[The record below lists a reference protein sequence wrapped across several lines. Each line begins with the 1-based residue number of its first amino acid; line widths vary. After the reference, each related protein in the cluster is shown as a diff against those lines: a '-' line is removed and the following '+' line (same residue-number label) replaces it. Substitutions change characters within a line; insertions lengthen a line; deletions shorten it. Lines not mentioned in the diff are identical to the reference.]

1 MDVALKSYQLQLRKI
16 FPVIIVLI
24 SLSLIG
30 TIYVQYNWLQ
40 TMLVDK
46 QEEFKYK
53 MERGIHDVGKML
65 MDQKGTLPSLKNFR
79 TKPGFNWPSEQFQME
94 LMKPPTIAQKFTEFE
109 VDEKLRKSFDNQG
122 LQNLKFEF
130 AITSNVSL
138 LSYELK
144 SRGYLKAEE
153 ELNLA
158 EGGDSMAADY
168 FHFIYVFQPPS
179 GSDLENLV
187 PEEIM
192 SVIVPNVKKI
202 ILQQMKWMI
211 VGAVFFTIMIIAAFY
226 VTVTALLRQKKL
238 SEIKNDF
245 INNMTHEFKTP
256 LATISLAVDA
266 LRNDKVLQDR
276 TKMDYFSSIIKEE
289 NKRMNKHVETIL
301 QAAVMDRQELQ
312 LNKQPLH
319 VHDLIHEIMDNYT
332 LQLDEKQGQADLNLS
347 ARQDYIEADPVHF
360 RNLIS
365 NLIDNAVKYS
375 KENLVL
381 KITTHSTSKNL
392 VIRVEDNGIGMS
404 KETVRRIFEKF
415 YRAHTGN
422 LHNVKGFGLG
432 LSYVKTIVD
441 AHNGKIK
448 VESVLGR
455 GSAFTLELPLLK
467 KKAVTGTADIHHHN

>member
-1 MDVALKSYQLQLRKI
+1 MDVALKSYQLQLRKV

-40 TMLVDK
+40 TMLIDK

-53 MERGIHDVGKML
+53 MTRGMDDVGKVL
-65 MDQKGTLPSLKNFR
+65 MDQKGTLPSLKNYR
-79 TKPGFNWPSEQFQME
+79 TKPNFNWPSEQFQME

-109 VDEKLRKSFDNQG
+109 VEERLRKAFDNQG
-122 LQNLKFEF
+122 LHNLKFEF
-130 AITSNVSL
+130 AITSNLNL
-138 LSYELK
+138 LSFELK
-144 SRGYLKAEE
+144 SKGYLKAEE
-153 ELNLA
+153 DIDTTTGNNL
-158 EGGDSMAADY
+158 M
-168 FHFIYVFQPPS
+168 FIYIFQPPS

-312 LNKQPLH
+312 LNKQPIH

-332 LQLDEKQGQADLNLS
+332 LQLDEKQGTADLNLS

-365 NLIDNAVKYS
+365 NLVDNAVKYS
-375 KENLVL
+375 KDNLEL
-381 KITTHSTSKNL
+381 KITTHSTNKNL

-422 LHNVKGFGLG
+422 IHNVKGFGLG

-467 KKAVTGTADIHHHN
+467 KKVVTETADIHHHS

>member
-1 MDVALKSYQLQLRKI
+1 MDVALKLYQLQLRKV
-16 FPVIIVLI
+16 FPIIIVLI

-46 QEEFKYK
+46 QEEFKWK
-53 MERGIHDVGKML
+53 MTRGMDDVGKLL
-65 MDQKGTLPSLKNFR
+65 MDQKGTLPSLKNYR
-79 TKPGFNWPSEQFQME
+79 TKPNFTWPSEQFQME

-109 VDEKLRKSFDNQG
+109 VEEKLRKAFDNQG
-122 LQNLKFEF
+122 LHNLKFEF
-130 AITSNVSL
+130 AITSNLNL
-138 LSYELK
+138 LSFELK
-144 SRGYLKAEE
+144 SRGYINAEQDIDTTNGN
-153 ELNLA
+153 NL
-158 EGGDSMAADY
+158 M
-168 FHFIYVFQPPS
+168 FIYIFQPPS

-211 VGAVFFTIMIIAAFY
+211 IGAVFFTIMIIAAFY

-319 VHDLIHEIMDNYT
+319 VHDLIHEIMDNYA
-332 LQLDEKQGQADLNLS
+332 LQLDEKQGRADLNLS

-375 KENLVL
+375 KDNLEL

-392 VIRVEDNGIGMS
+392 IIRVEDNGIGMS

-467 KKAVTGTADIHHHN
+467 KKAVTETASIRHHNLET

>member
-1 MDVALKSYQLQLRKI
+1 MEVALKSYQLQLRKV
-16 FPVIIVLI
+16 FPIIIVLI

-30 TIYVQYNWLQ
+30 TIYVQYNWLN

-53 MERGIHDVGKML
+53 MTRGMDDVGKVL
-65 MDQKGTLPSLKNFR
+65 MEQKGTLPSLKNYR

-94 LMKPPTIAQKFTEFE
+94 LMKPPTVAQKFTEFE
-109 VDEKLRKSFDNQG
+109 VEEKLRKSFDAQG
-122 LQNLKFEF
+122 LNKLKFEF
-130 AITSNVSL
+130 AITSNVNL
-138 LSYELK
+138 MTYELK
-144 SRGYLKAEE
+144 SKGFMRAAEDIDTANGN
-153 ELNLA
+153 NLT
-158 EGGDSMAADY
+158 
-168 FHFIYVFQPPS
+168 FIYWFSPPS

-187 PEEIM
+187 PEENMI
-192 SVIVPNVKKI
+192 VIVPNVRKI

-266 LRNDKVLQDR
+266 LRNDKVMQDR

-312 LNKQPLH
+312 LNKQPIH
-319 VHDLIHEIMDNYT
+319 VHDLIHEIMDNYI
-332 LQLDEKQGQADLNLS
+332 LQLEEKQGTADLNLS

-422 LHNVKGFGLG
+422 IHNVKGFGLG

-448 VESVLGR
+448 VESVLGK

-467 KKAVTGTADIHHHN
+467 KQPVAETADIHHHS